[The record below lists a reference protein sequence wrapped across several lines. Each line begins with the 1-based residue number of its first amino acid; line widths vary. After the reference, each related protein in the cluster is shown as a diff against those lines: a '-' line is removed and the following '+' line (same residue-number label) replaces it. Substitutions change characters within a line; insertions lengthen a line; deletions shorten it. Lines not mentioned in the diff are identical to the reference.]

1 MSYSHSRR
9 KKAAEK
15 SQMKKLRKELLNKPL
30 NITAVFIALNEEK
43 SIPRLAKSLKYFSNR
58 NVIVDTG
65 STDKTIEVAKEH
77 GFEVYEM
84 EWPKHF
90 GKARNKAV
98 ELAKCNDADWI
109 AMFDADEVLTKGVE
123 LKQQLK
129 LLKPQIDLVAIYH
142 KTGVGHRFHRN
153 CIWKPGQAEWKF
165 SVHEHLLSTHNNKS
179 ITLDFDVL
187 HPDAIGTEH
196 DKAGLIE
203 MLANDAEEYP
213 DNATRQYYYGRQL
226 YYESR
231 LDCLPFLNHC
241 AKISTWDAEAANAL
255 VMMANIYSG
264 KALQMKHDNKTKEAE
279 EYKQKSLD
287 CYRGSVV
294 KYPKLRASYAGI
306 IREETDREEIVRAGL
321 AALSIKESTFFDDSP
336 KFYTD
341 EFESWVKEKI
351 AENAVE
357 QIEIN
362 ENITVK
368 EDSTI
373 DVH

>member
-1 MSYSHSRR
+1 MSYSQSRK

-15 SQMKKLRKELLNKPL
+15 SQIKKLRKELLRKPL

-43 SIPRLAKSLKYFSNR
+43 SIPRLAKSLKSFSNR
-58 NVIVDTG
+58 NVLVDTG

-90 GKARNKAV
+90 SKARNKAI
-98 ELAKCNDADWI
+98 ELAKCDDADWI
-109 AMFDADEVLTKGVE
+109 AMFDADEVLTKGLE

-129 LLKPQIDLVAIYH
+129 FLKPHIDLVAIYH

-153 CIWKPGQAEWKF
+153 CIWKPGQAEWKY
-165 SVHEHLLSTHNNKS
+165 SIHEHLISTHDNKA
-179 ITLDFDVL
+179 ITLNFEVL
-187 HPDAIGTEH
+187 HPDDIGTEH
-196 DKAGLIE
+196 NKAGLIE

-226 YYESR
+226 YYEQR

-241 AKISTWDAEAANAL
+241 AKISEWPAEAANAL

-264 KALQMKHDNKTKEAE
+264 KATQKENNKESE
-279 EYKQKSLD
+279 EYRQKALD
-287 CYRGSVV
+287 SYRRSVV

-306 IREETDREEIVRAGL
+306 MRIETDREEIVRAGL
-321 AALSIKESTFFDDSP
+321 AVLAIKESTFFDDSP
-336 KFYTD
+336 KFYKKEYED
-341 EFESWVKEKI
+341 WVRGMIKFSEKSVVKE
-351 AENAVE
+351 ALNVC
-357 QIEIN
+357 
-362 ENITVK
+362 
-368 EDSTI
+368 D
-373 DVH
+373 